1 MKVNV
6 AIELLDKNLHGIDMS
21 HPEDGNPGMGGSEW
35 LFVMLARYL
44 QKKYRENYRIT
55 IYHYSDCKIPDGIR
69 NIKIK
74 SEDDLLEKLGKS
86 DEQIIVHQITKS
98 AHWYNNIEKINIA
111 DVPWAHCYI
120 KYDEVIAINACSH
133 VKRVVFVGK
142 EEYDSYIDDDI
153 IKKSTYIYNMVN
165 VKKETKVRGENY
177 SKTVT
182 YMGSL
187 VPAKAFHMLAEIWP
201 QVEQQVPDAK
211 LQIIGTG
218 KLYDRD
224 AKLGRFGI
232 AQEDYENYFMQ
243 YLTDAEG
250 NIRPSVRF
258 LGLVGEE
265 KEDYFVDTS
274 VGVVNPS
281 GIDETFCLSAVEM
294 ELCGVPIIARKK
306 YGLLDTVI
314 HQKTGL
320 LFRNRKQFLNA
331 TVKLLKDTKM
341 NSAMGKSASEFVKN
355 SFDADMII
363 EVWHQMFQEINSNKE
378 PLFCKPHG
386 NYGNDLKWLR
396 VFIKWLRLD
405 LQIRCIPSVNHL
417 KFIIKKRIMRR

>member
-1 MKVNV
+1 
-6 AIELLDKNLHGIDMS
+6 
-21 HPEDGNPGMGGSEW
+21 
-35 LFVMLARYL
+35 
-44 QKKYRENYRIT
+44 
-55 IYHYSDCKIPDGIR
+55 
-69 NIKIK
+69 
-74 SEDDLLEKLGKS
+74 
-86 DEQIIVHQITKS
+86 
-98 AHWYNNIEKINIA
+98 
-111 DVPWAHCYI
+111 
-120 KYDEVIAINACSH
+120 
-133 VKRVVFVGK
+133 
-142 EEYDSYIDDDI
+142 
-153 IKKSTYIYNMVN
+153 MVN
-165 VKKETKVRGENY
+165 VKKEMKVRGENY

-224 AKLGRFGI
+224 ANLGRFGI

-250 NIRPSVRF
+250 HIRPSVKF

-294 ELCGVPIIARKK
+294 EICGVPIIARKK

-355 SFDADMII
+355 SF
-363 EVWHQMFQEINSNKE
+363 VS
-378 PLFCKPHG
+378 
-386 NYGNDLKWLR
+386 
-396 VFIKWLRLD
+396 RL
-405 LQIRCIPSVNHL
+405 
-417 KFIIKKRIMRR
+417 